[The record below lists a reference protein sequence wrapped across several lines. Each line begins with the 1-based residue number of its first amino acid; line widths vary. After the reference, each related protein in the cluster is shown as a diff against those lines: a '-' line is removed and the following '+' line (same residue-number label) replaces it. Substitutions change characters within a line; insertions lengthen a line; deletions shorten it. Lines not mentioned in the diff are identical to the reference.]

1 MTINQ
6 KILNSDIE
14 KIINCFEKLM
24 AECDEKTIPVKSNHV
39 DDLSLFEEMYIRSRS
54 GYLSMLDKPVLVVSS
69 VSVLI
74 KNQGCFSTL
83 LSRLKEHCT
92 NKGYLLKIESVI
104 AQELRTYLVR
114 QMFVFTGEEWL
125 CGSGY
130 WVHED
135 DPMYPFLNTL
145 PI

>member
-6 KILNSDIE
+6 KTLDADIK
-14 KIINCFEKLM
+14 KIINNFEKSM
-24 AECDEKTIPVKSNHV
+24 AECDVKIIQVKSKHV
-39 DDLSLFEEMYIRSRS
+39 DGLSLFEEMYIRTRS
-54 GYLSMLDKPVLVVSS
+54 GSFSLLGKPVLVVSS

-74 KNQGCFSTL
+74 KNQGCFSAL
-83 LSRLKEHCT
+83 LSRLKTHCT

-114 QMFVFTGEEWL
+114 EMFVFTGEEWQ